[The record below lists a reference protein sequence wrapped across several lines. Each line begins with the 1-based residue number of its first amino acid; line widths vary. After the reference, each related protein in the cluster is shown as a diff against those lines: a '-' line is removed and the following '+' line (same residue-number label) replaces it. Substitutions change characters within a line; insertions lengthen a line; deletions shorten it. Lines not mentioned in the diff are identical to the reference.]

1 MKIFI
6 YTAIAI
12 IALTVG
18 ASALDN
24 FLSTHVSELQPV
36 RTIDVVVAQTGF
48 FA

>member
-1 MKIFI
+1 MKILI

-24 FLSTHVSELQPV
+24 FLSTHVSELQPAK
-36 RTIDVVVAQTGF
+36 TIDVVVAQASF